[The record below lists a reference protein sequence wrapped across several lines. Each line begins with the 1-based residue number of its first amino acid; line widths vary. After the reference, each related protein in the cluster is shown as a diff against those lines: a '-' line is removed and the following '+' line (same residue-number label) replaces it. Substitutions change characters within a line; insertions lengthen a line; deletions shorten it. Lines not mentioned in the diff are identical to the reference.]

1 MSLRRLQ
8 PDDGPS
14 VLALEACGMDAAWNA
29 DQIID
34 ELHTPKGLALGIEV
48 AGTLRAFAFF
58 RCHPPECELLRI
70 VVHPEERR
78 RGMATAL
85 VQQALAHCA
94 QLGCRTC
101 FLELRASNAAA
112 LQLYTGLGFHVDGR
126 RRRYYSNPEEDAL
139 LMHCTLISDHGVSD
153 EQSA

>member
-1 MSLRRLQ
+1 MILRRLH
-8 PDDGPS
+8 PGDGPS
-14 VLALEACGMDAAWNA
+14 VLGLEICGMNTAWSAA
-29 DQIID
+29 QITD
-34 ELHTPKGLALGIEV
+34 ELRSPDGLALGIEV
-48 AGTLRAFAFF
+48 AGTLRAFTLF

-85 VQQALAHCA
+85 VQQALVHCA

-101 FLELRASNAAA
+101 FLELRASNTTA
-112 LQLYTGLGFHVDGR
+112 LQLYTGLGFRLDGR

-139 LMHCTLISDHGVSD
+139 LMHCTLIFDHGVSD